1 MGLMKSTCAS
11 VVLVLCFSVVNG
23 YNSNSNGLGFF
34 SNLLS
39 SPSVSKQSSSPYVYP
54 NTVPVSS
61 YINPVQPFRMPAY
74 SNIAPANRMV
84 YPALMPHGISLF
96 GTLPPHTGHSI
107 HRNVYHHKDVVTKSV
122 LYSVLLSQI
131 LRKI

>member
-1 MGLMKSTCAS
+1 MVLLKSVRAS
-11 VVLVLCFSVVNG
+11 VVLVLCISVVNG
-23 YNSNSNGLGFF
+23 YNGNSNDLGYFPNF
-34 SNLLS
+34 LS
-39 SPSVSKQSSSPYVYP
+39 SPSVNKQSFSPYVYP

-61 YINPVQPFRMPAY
+61 YINPVQPLRVPAY
-74 SNIAPANRMV
+74 SNIASAHNIV

-96 GTLPPHTGHSI
+96 GTLPSHTGHSI
-107 HRNVYHHKDVVTKSV
+107 HRNVYNHKDVVTKSV